1 MRDSK
6 PANGKKPTTKLPLTR
21 RQRIREALHATCEQT
36 IRDRMLAASITAS
49 ELADRMKRPQ
59 DWLLRRLSG
68 KKLLS
73 MRAMARI
80 LNALTSGDIA
90 VTLSVREAV
99 PALADD
105 DGR

>member
-1 MRDSK
+1 MRDSR
-6 PANGKKPTTKLPLTR
+6 PANGKKPTTQLPLTR
-21 RQRIREALHATCEQT
+21 RQRIREALHATCVQV
-36 IRDRMLAASITAS
+36 IRDHMTETGVIAS
-49 ELADRMKRPQ
+49 ELADRLKRPQ

-73 MRAMARI
+73 MRATARI

-90 VTLSVREAV
+90 VTLSVCATT

-105 DGR
+105 NGR